1 MNLFLRHPA
10 FVETSPPGQRWST
23 AATESLWRASRWGF
37 LRICPA
43 FWQHSPRSGWHRGM
57 FPSAS
62 QLDCWDAK
70 RTVSSL
76 HSSTF
81 TLHSR
86 RPQCQVSFYSRTI
99 TTFQLFRIER
109 NSNMLFPLTRV
120 SYYKLIE
127 ECIAQVVLHKSGCDP
142 DFSATKR
149 FQIDV
154 EPLIETLSGKQ
165 NNSEKHEIA
174 MIWYN

>member
-1 MNLFLRHPA
+1 
-10 FVETSPPGQRWST
+10 
-23 AATESLWRASRWGF
+23 
-37 LRICPA
+37 
-43 FWQHSPRSGWHRGM
+43 
-57 FPSAS
+57 
-62 QLDCWDAK
+62 
-70 RTVSSL
+70 
-76 HSSTF
+76 
-81 TLHSR
+81 
-86 RPQCQVSFYSRTI
+86 
-99 TTFQLFRIER
+99 
-109 NSNMLFPLTRV
+109 MLFPLTRV